1 MRAMTNPIAVLRSSH
16 DRLTELVLHLDGDQV
31 TAPSYDDDWTI
42 ADVASH
48 LGSQAEIFGAFL
60 DAGLAGDEPPGSDL
74 FQPIW
79 DKWNAMVPAD
89 QASAS
94 IEANDAFVRRVEAL
108 TPDERER
115 FAINLF
121 GRDTDLDGLATM
133 RVGEHAV
140 HTWDIAVA
148 LDQKATVAA
157 DAVDVLIDT
166 APGIVARAMKPVEG
180 GGTVRILTLEPGARV
195 RPRPRRW
202 RAAGR
207 RTAGRRP
214 PGDDARR
221 GVPAP
226 GLRPAGPRPPAA
238 GGRRRRR
245 GARRPARGVPGL
257 LSPGTVYR
265 RRSPTYKG

>member
-1 MRAMTNPIAVLRSSH
+1 MAAMTNPTAVLRSSH

-31 TAPSYDDDWTI
+31 TAPSYDDGWTI

-60 DAGLAGDEPPGSDL
+60 DAGLAGDEPPGSEL

-79 DKWNAMVPAD
+79 DKWNAMLPAD

-94 IEANDAFVRRVEAL
+94 IEANDAFVRRIEAL

-148 LDQKATVAA
+148 LDQEATVAA

-180 GGTVRILTLEPGARV
+180 GGTVRILTVDPEREFGLDLDGG
-195 RPRPRRW
+195 

-207 RTAGRRP
+207 RTAGRRS

-226 GLRPAGPRPPAA
+226 GLRPAGPRPPAV

-245 GARRPARGVPGL
+245 GARRPARGVPRL
-257 LSPGTVYR
+257 LSTREVYR
-265 RRSPTYKG
+265 QRSPTYKG

>member
-16 DRLTELVLHLDGDQV
+16 DRLTDLVLHLDGDQV

-79 DKWNAMVPAD
+79 DKWNAMLPAD

-166 APGIVARAMKPVEG
+166 APGIVARAMQPVEG
-180 GGTVRILTLEPGARV
+180 GGTVRILTLEPEREFGLDLDGGALLDAAPPDADHRV
-195 RPRPRRW
+195 TMPAEAFLRLVYGRLDPDHLPLEVDGD
-202 RAAGR
+202 AAVLGDLR
-207 RTAGRRP
+207 EAF
-214 PGDDARR
+214 PGF
-221 GVPAP
+221 
-226 GLRPAGPRPPAA
+226 
-238 GGRRRRR
+238 
-245 GARRPARGVPGL
+245 
-257 LSPGTVYR
+257 
-265 RRSPTYKG
+265 

>member
-1 MRAMTNPIAVLRSSH
+1 VYVDGDVDPGRATALPPLTGRNAAQRDAVMAGHDESDRSPPQLPRPPH
-16 DRLTELVLHLDGDQV
+16 DLVLHLDVDQV

-79 DKWNAMVPAD
+79 DKWNAMRPAD

-180 GGTVRILTLEPGARV
+180 GGTGPDPHLEPEREFGLDLDGGALLD
-195 RPRPRRW
+195 
-202 RAAGR
+202 AA
-207 RTAGRRP
+207 P
-214 PGDDARR
+214 PDADH
-221 GVPAP
+221 G
-226 GLRPAGPRPPAA
+226 
-238 GGRRRRR
+238 
-245 GARRPARGVPGL
+245 
-257 LSPGTVYR
+257 
-265 RRSPTYKG
+265 